1 MPASVINATVN
12 GLNAT
17 GGNTAGLELQVSGTT
32 AVTINSSGDW
42 VLANALP
49 VASGGTGANTLTSN
63 NVILGNGTSAV
74 QFVAPGTNGNVL
86 TSNGTTWTSAAPSGG
101 SVSLKQVVF
110 TSNTSWT
117 CPAGVT
123 AVEIQIWG
131 GGGGG
136 GCAYTSGCCTGYGGN
151 GGAGGYIHGTLPVT
165 PTTSYT
171 ITIGAGGA
179 GSNSSSGSSGG
190 TTSFGSL
197 ISCTGGAGANSVGGN
212 GANGSATT
220 TNLTASSFFAFDQY
234 PPSTGLRY
242 IDNNNGPYSIQFT
255 TGTGLVSYSGSTTA
269 RTVSTTSFTTP
280 IGTGGAGERN
290 NIGGN
295 DSSGGVQGGIVI
307 KYVG

>member
-1 MPASVINATVN
+1 MANSIINATTD
-12 GLNAT
+12 GLQSTGGDAESLVIQT
-17 GGNTAGLELQVSGTT
+17 GGNTAITVNSTQ
-32 AVTINSSGDW
+32 AV

-101 SVSLKQVVF
+101 SVSLKQEVF
-110 TSNTSWT
+110 IDNTSWT

-136 GCAYTSGCCTGYGGN
+136 GAYSDPGCAPTPGGY
-151 GGAGGYIHGTLPVT
+151 GGAGGYVHGMLPVT
-165 PTTSYT
+165 PATVYT

-179 GSNSSSGSSGG
+179 ANNGGTGSTGG

-197 ISCTGGAGANSVGGN
+197 ISCTGGAGGTGSGV
-212 GANGSATT
+212 NGSNGTATT
-220 TNLTASSFFAFDQY
+220 TNLTSGTFFAWDGYGMPQSFQR
-234 PPSTGLRY
+234 SGASISS
-242 IDNNNGPYSIQFT
+242 IDSNKYY
-255 TGTGLVSYSGSTTA
+255 YSGSTTA
-269 RTVSTTSFTTP
+269 ATLSTTSILVGP
-280 IGTGGAGERN
+280 GRGGTGENGGTGAN
-290 NIGGN
+290 NG
-295 DSSGGVQGGIVI
+295 SGGVEGAIII